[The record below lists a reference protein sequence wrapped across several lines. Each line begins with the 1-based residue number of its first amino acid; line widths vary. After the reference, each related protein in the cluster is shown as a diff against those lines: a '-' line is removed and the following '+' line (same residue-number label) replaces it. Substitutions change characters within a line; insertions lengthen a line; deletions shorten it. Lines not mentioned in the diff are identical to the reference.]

1 MPLVVA
7 FYGNTNP
14 DKMLKVETI
23 IKYFSFSFS
32 INEDVCKTGHLY
44 FLCVSLQTNDKI
56 LQQNIMSG
64 TLKAKIYTVSITVTE
79 GYMVFL

>member
-32 INEDVCKTGHLY
+32 INEDVYETGHLY

-56 LQQNIMSG
+56 L
-64 TLKAKIYTVSITVTE
+64 
-79 GYMVFL
+79 